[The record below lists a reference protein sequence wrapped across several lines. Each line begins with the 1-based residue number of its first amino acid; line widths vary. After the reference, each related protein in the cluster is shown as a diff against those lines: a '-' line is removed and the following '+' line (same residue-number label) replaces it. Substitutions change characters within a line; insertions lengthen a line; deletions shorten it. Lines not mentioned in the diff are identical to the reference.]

1 MRAPQ
6 GCDNDVINRASF
18 PAPCPILLIPI
29 LCLEFRSF
37 GKNGLKFPP
46 WAEHEIKE
54 AKSRSYQE
62 MCSTPL
68 RITSGSI
75 PITRAKTCFVN
86 QKKSSGEEKQNTT
99 ELSFWAGW
107 YVSDPYLA
115 LKLLF
120 KSTFIERNRVN
131 WVDKKEELFC
141 AFHASYVFR
150 SLSPLSKCEERER
163 ERHHATVFWQRY
175 MTSQ

>member
-29 LCLEFRSF
+29 LCLELGSI
-37 GKNGLKFPP
+37 GKNDLRCPRERSTKLKKLNQD
-46 WAEHEIKE
+46 HIK
-54 AKSRSYQE
+54 R
-62 MCSTPL
+62 CSTPL

-131 WVDKKEELFC
+131 
-141 AFHASYVFR
+141 
-150 SLSPLSKCEERER
+150 
-163 ERHHATVFWQRY
+163 
-175 MTSQ
+175 